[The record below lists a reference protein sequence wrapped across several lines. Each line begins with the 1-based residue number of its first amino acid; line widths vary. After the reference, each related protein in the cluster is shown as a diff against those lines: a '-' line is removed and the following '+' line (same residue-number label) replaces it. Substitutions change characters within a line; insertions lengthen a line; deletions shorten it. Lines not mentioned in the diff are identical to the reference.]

1 MTAKTNLL
9 IIANG
14 IAFAGVLVV
23 NYLANALPIAGR
35 TPAEV
40 SDMYPTLF
48 TPAGITFAIWGVIYL
63 LLLGFV
69 IYSARFFGKPM
80 PAFLQKTGW
89 WFAISCLAN
98 MGWLFAFHHLQF
110 VVSIVIILV
119 LLWSLITI
127 YQRVATSSGAERWFV
142 KLPFSVYLGWITV
155 ATIANA
161 SILLTYLIWNGMPGG
176 PQLWTILVLIAAVG
190 IGMWLLFNKRD
201 FAFAL
206 VIIWALFGILSERM
220 ANFGTDDGLVE
231 RVAMA
236 GMGVLAL
243 GIIVKAIRLR
253 KASL

>member
-35 TPAEV
+35 TPADV

-69 IYSARFFGKPM
+69 IYAIRFFGKPK
-80 PAFLQKTGW
+80 PEFLQRIGGW
-89 WFAISCLAN
+89 FILSCVAN
-98 MGWLFAFHHLQF
+98 MAWLFAFHYLQF
-110 VVSIVIILV
+110 AASMFIMLV
-119 LLWSLITI
+119 LLGALITI
-127 YQRVATSSGAERWFV
+127 YQRVEASTGSERWFV
-142 KLPFSVYLGWITV
+142 KLPFSIYLGWITV

-161 SILLTYLIWNGMPGG
+161 SILLTYLGWDGMPGG
-176 PQLWTILVLIAAVG
+176 PQLWTCAMLLAAVG
-190 IGMWLLFNKRD
+190 IGNWLLFNKGD

-206 VIIWALFGILSERM
+206 VITWALFGILSERI
-220 ANFGTDDGLVE
+220 ANIKTDDGLVE
-231 RVAMA
+231 MVAMA
-236 GMGVLAL
+236 GIGVTVV
-243 GIIVKAIRLR
+243 GIILSAIRR
-253 KASL
+253 TRR